1 MFIVWKN
8 KLVLQVPPDCMFTA
22 IELNKIEKTGWYVKE
37 NEIMCRTTTMPG
49 FGTRALRKVLTPGDF
64 LVLIESPLDDL
75 HNFAWNMY
83 VLKEA
88 EYRRWLERE

>member
-1 MFIVWKN
+1 MGKN

-37 NEIMCRTTTMPG
+37 NEIVCRTTTMPG
-49 FGTRALRKVLTPGDF
+49 VGTRALRKVLIPGDF

-83 VLKEA
+83 ALKEA

>member
-1 MFIVWKN
+1 
-8 KLVLQVPPDCMFTA
+8 MFTA

-37 NEIMCRTTTMPG
+37 NEIMCRTTTMPV

-64 LVLIESPLDDL
+64 LALIESPLDDL

>member
-37 NEIMCRTTTMPG
+37 NEIMCRTTTMSG

>member
-1 MFIVWKN
+1 MFIVAKN
-8 KLVLQVPPDCMFTA
+8 KLVLQVPPDCMFTT

>member
-1 MFIVWKN
+1 
-8 KLVLQVPPDCMFTA
+8 
-22 IELNKIEKTGWYVKE
+22 
-37 NEIMCRTTTMPG
+37 MCRTTTMPG

-64 LVLIESPLDDL
+64 LALIESPLDDL